1 MHELVVVS
9 DLHLGRGKN
18 HHTGRFHELEA
29 FFYDEDFRSFCVW
42 LVEDARRRN
51 VELRLIINGD
61 AFDLLRIDRPPQMPE
76 ATFVERQFGP
86 FMTPGRA
93 ARDITEVLD
102 GHPAFVDGLARVLA
116 AGHEVVIL
124 PGNHDIEIQWPPV
137 RRQIERALLARVREQ
152 LAEGPSLFE
161 YSGDDDPQGGDREA
175 QVASA
180 RARLRFPPWFWYEP
194 GRVWIEHGC
203 QYDPEN
209 AFTYWLRSSLFEA
222 PHEVHEAEYDM
233 PLGNFFQRYLFN
245 GFGAITFIVPSTRAH
260 MRYAKWLL
268 GNSPYLI
275 SRVILSHARFWPQV
289 IRRIAHSQKRVR
301 EIYRQAHEAEL
312 SQIAEDSAYGSLG
325 TKLHEIDALKER
337 GASVVE
343 AVSTLTRQFLRVL
356 VAVVL
361 LAGLAFGLWFAG
373 FHAIAQLRG
382 GFMVKAMLF
391 LLLDFAFLMA
401 AIFGIGWGLFRSPRE
416 SSSPSR
422 RAAQQIVE
430 ILDVPIVSFGHTH
443 DEVLWRLRRAGG
455 GAAWYYNTG
464 TWLAVFTHDVLM
476 PRERVQFTFLRVR
489 GHEAELLYWSPGR
502 GAAAPVILLDERN
515 PEAEPRRQGAPEP
528 R

>member
-1 MHELVVVS
+1 MPENAMHELIVVS

-18 HHTGRFHELEA
+18 DHTGRYYELEA
-29 FFYDEDFRSFCVW
+29 FFYDEDFRLFCQWV
-42 LVEDARRRN
+42 VDDARKRS
-51 VELRLIINGD
+51 VLVRLIINGD
-61 AFDLLRIDRPPQMPE
+61 AFDLLRIDRPPQTPE

-93 ARDITEVLD
+93 ARDISEVLD
-102 GHPAFVDGLARVLA
+102 GHAAFIEALAIVLA
-116 AGHEVVIL
+116 AGHEVVLL

-137 RRQIERALLARVREQ
+137 RRQIERAVLGRVRERVA
-152 LAEGPSLFE
+152 LEAEVTAAGE
-161 YSGDDDPQGGDREA
+161 
-175 QVASA
+175 
-180 RARLRFPPWFWYEP
+180 RLKFPPWFWYEP

-209 AFTYWLRSSLFEA
+209 AFTYWLRTQLAEA
-222 PHEVHEAEYDM
+222 PREVHESEYDM

-260 MRYAKWLL
+260 TRYAKWLF
-268 GNSPYLI
+268 GNSPHLI
-275 SRVILSHARFWPQV
+275 SRVLLSHIRFWPQV
-289 IRRIAHSQKRVR
+289 IRRIAHSQKQAR
-301 EIYRQAHEAEL
+301 EVFRDAHERQLKTLAAEPT
-312 SQIAEDSAYGSLG
+312 AGALG
-325 TKLHEIDALKER
+325 DKLLEIDALKER

-343 AVSTLTRQFLRVL
+343 ALSTLTRQVVRVL
-356 VAVVL
+356 VVVVA

-401 AIFGIGWGLFRSPRE
+401 AIFGLGWGLFRTPQE

-422 RAAQQIVE
+422 RAAQKIVE

-443 DEVLWRLRRAGG
+443 DEVLWRLRRKGG

-464 TWLAVFTHDVLM
+464 TWLAVFTHDVLV

-502 GAAAPVILLDERN
+502 GAPAPVILLDERN

>member
-1 MHELVVVS
+1 
-9 DLHLGRGKN
+9 
-18 HHTGRFHELEA
+18 
-29 FFYDEDFRSFCVW
+29 
-42 LVEDARRRN
+42 
-51 VELRLIINGD
+51 
-61 AFDLLRIDRPPQMPE
+61 
-76 ATFVERQFGP
+76 
-86 FMTPGRA
+86 
-93 ARDITEVLD
+93 
-102 GHPAFVDGLARVLA
+102 
-116 AGHEVVIL
+116 
-124 PGNHDIEIQWPPV
+124 
-137 RRQIERALLARVREQ
+137 
-152 LAEGPSLFE
+152 
-161 YSGDDDPQGGDREA
+161 
-175 QVASA
+175 
-180 RARLRFPPWFWYEP
+180 
-194 GRVWIEHGC
+194 
-203 QYDPEN
+203 
-209 AFTYWLRSSLFEA
+209 
-222 PHEVHEAEYDM
+222 M

-275 SRVILSHARFWPQV
+275 SRVLLSHARFWPQV
-289 IRRIAHSQKRVR
+289 IRRIAHSQKHAR
-301 EIYRQAHEAEL
+301 EVYRETHEREL
-312 SQIAEDSAYGSLG
+312 KSLADEPIAGSLG
-325 TKLHEIDALKER
+325 AKLAQIDALKER

-343 AVSTLTRQFLRVL
+343 AVSTLTRQFVRVL
-356 VAVVL
+356 VVVVA

-422 RAAQQIVE
+422 RAAQKLVE

-443 DEVLWRLRRAGG
+443 DEVLWRLKRPNG

>member
-1 MHELVVVS
+1 MHDLVVVS

-18 HHTGRFHELEA
+18 LHTGRYHELEA
-29 FFYDEDFRSFCVW
+29 FFYDDDFRSFCQW
-42 LVEDARRRN
+42 LIDDAHKRN
-51 VELRLIINGD
+51 ADLRLIINGD
-61 AFDLLRIDRPPQMPE
+61 GFDLLRIDRPPQTPE

-86 FMTPGRA
+86 FMTPDRA
-93 ARDITEVLD
+93 ARDIADVLD
-102 GHPAFVDGLARVLA
+102 GHPGFVDGLARILA

-137 RRQIERALLARVREQ
+137 RRQIERSILARLHEQ
-152 LAEGPSLFE
+152 LT
-161 YSGDDDPQGGDREA
+161 
-175 QVASA
+175 SA
-180 RARLRFPPWFWYEP
+180 REVDEAGTRLFFPPWFWYEP

-209 AFTYWLRSSLFEA
+209 AFTYWLRGALTEA
-222 PHEVHEAEYDM
+222 PREVHEAEYDM

-268 GNSPYLI
+268 ANSPHLI
-275 SRVILSHARFWPQV
+275 SRAVLSHARFWPQV
-289 IRRIAHSQKRVR
+289 IRRIAQSQKRARSVYSETHKR
-301 EIYRQAHEAEL
+301 ALAEL
-312 SQIAEDSAYGSLG
+312 AEHPEAGALG
-325 TKLHEIDALKER
+325 DKLYKIDALKER

-343 AVSTLTRQFLRVL
+343 AVSTLTRQALRVL
-356 VAVVL
+356 LVIVA

-373 FHAIAQLRG
+373 FHAIAELKG

-391 LLLDFAFLMA
+391 MLLDFAFLMA

-416 SSSPSR
+416 RSAPLR
-422 RAAQQIVE
+422 RAAQKIVE
-430 ILDVPIVSFGHTH
+430 LLDVPIVSFGHTH
-443 DEVLWRLRRAGG
+443 DEVLWRLQRPDGKP
-455 GAAWYYNTG
+455 AWYYNTG

-476 PRERVQFTFLRVR
+476 PRERVQFTFLHVQ
-489 GHEAELLYWSPGR
+489 GHDAQLRYWSPGR
-502 GAAAPVILLDERN
+502 GNAAPVVLLDERN
-515 PEAEPRRQGAPEP
+515 PEAEPRRQAGLEP

>member
-1 MHELVVVS
+1 MHDLVVVS

-18 HHTGRFHELEA
+18 PQTGRFHELEA
-29 FFYDEDFRSFCVW
+29 FFYDEDFRSFCQW
-42 LVEDARRRN
+42 LIDDAHKRN
-51 VELRLIINGD
+51 ASLRLIINGD
-61 AFDLLRIDRPPQMPE
+61 AFDLLRIDRPPQTPE

-93 ARDITEVLD
+93 ARDISEVLD
-102 GHPAFVDGLARVLA
+102 GHPGFVDGIARVLA

-137 RRQIERALLARVREQ
+137 RRQIERALLGRVREQ
-152 LAEGPSLFE
+152 LTSEREVSDAAMRLHF
-161 YSGDDDPQGGDREA
+161 PQ
-175 QVASA
+175 
-180 RARLRFPPWFWYEP
+180 WFWYEP

-209 AFTYWLRSSLFEA
+209 AFTYWLREDLAEA
-222 PHEVHEAEYDM
+222 PREVHEAEYDM

-245 GFGAITFIVPSTRAH
+245 GFGAITFMVPSTRAH

-268 GNSPYLI
+268 SNSPHLI
-275 SRVILSHARFWPQV
+275 TRVVRSHAWFWPQV
-289 IRRIAHSQKRVR
+289 IRRIAHSQKAAR
-301 EIYRQAHEAEL
+301 EAYRECHERALRELAAEPK
-312 SQIAEDSAYGSLG
+312 AGALG
-325 TKLHEIDALKER
+325 DKLLEIDALKER

-343 AVSTLTRQFLRVL
+343 AVSTLTRQVLRVL
-356 VAVVL
+356 MVVVA
-361 LAGLAFGLWFAG
+361 LAGLTFGLWFAG
-373 FHAIAQLRG
+373 FHFIAQLRG
-382 GFMVKAMLF
+382 GFLLKAMLF

-401 AIFGIGWGLFRSPRE
+401 AIFGVGWGLFRSPRE
-416 SSSPSR
+416 GSSPLR
-422 RAAQQIVE
+422 RAAQKIVD

-443 DEVLWRLRRAGG
+443 DEVLWRLRRRDGNP
-455 GAAWYYNTG
+455 AWYYNTG

-476 PRERVQFTFLRVR
+476 PRERVQFTFLRVH

-502 GAAAPVILLDERN
+502 GNAAPVILLDEGN
-515 PEAEPRRQGAPEP
+515 PLAEPRRPQGGPEP

>member
-1 MHELVVVS
+1 MHEIIVVS

-29 FFYDEDFRSFCVW
+29 FFYDEDFRSFCQW
-42 LVEDARRRN
+42 LVDDARKRK
-51 VELRLIINGD
+51 VEVRLILNGD
-61 AFDLLRIDRPPQMPE
+61 AFDLLRIDRPPQTPE

-93 ARDITEVLD
+93 ARDISEVLD
-102 GHPAFVDGLARVLA
+102 GHPAFIEGLAIVLA

-137 RRQIERALLARVREQ
+137 RRQIERALLGRVREQ
-152 LAEGPSLFE
+152 VEHEAEVTAAGE
-161 YSGDDDPQGGDREA
+161 
-175 QVASA
+175 
-180 RARLRFPPWFWYEP
+180 RLKFPAWFWYEP

-209 AFTYWLRSSLFEA
+209 AFKYWLRGSLAEA
-222 PHEVHEAEYDM
+222 PRQVHEAEFDM

-260 MRYAKWLL
+260 TRYAKWLL

-275 SRVILSHARFWPQV
+275 SRVVLSHIRFWPQV
-289 IRRIAHSQKRVR
+289 IRRIAHSQK
-301 EIYRQAHEAEL
+301 QAHQRELLELGARPEAG
-312 SQIAEDSAYGSLG
+312 ALG
-325 TKLHEIDALKER
+325 DKLLEIDALKER

-343 AVSTLTRQFLRVL
+343 ALSTLTRQFLRVL
-356 VAVVL
+356 MVVVA

-391 LLLDFAFLMA
+391 LLLDFAFLLA
-401 AIFGIGWGLFRSPRE
+401 AIFGLGWGLFRNPQE
-416 SSSPSR
+416 SSSSSR
-422 RAAQQIVE
+422 RAAQTIVE

-443 DEVLWRLRRAGG
+443 DEVLWRLRRRNG
-455 GAAWYYNTG
+455 GAAWYFNTG
-464 TWLAVFTHDVLM
+464 TWLAVFTHDVLV

-489 GHEAELLYWSPGR
+489 GHEGELLYWSPGR